1 MSYQSPMLIREPDL
15 RWPIVILAAIITAA
29 MALVAAGMHYVAL
42 TQPYVNAAA
51 APRLEGSLRPGEPE
65 FEQFREQIVMDQLVG
80 TEKVHP
86 FNNLAVEVTATV
98 RNSTGRTI
106 TGLEMRGAIADAQ
119 NSTVRER
126 TVVVIPA
133 RQTVLEPEETINVR
147 VLLEGISPD
156 SQRANILLEVTG
168 LRFD

>member
-1 MSYQSPMLIREPDL
+1 MSYQGPMLIREPDL

-29 MALVAAGMHYVAL
+29 MALVAAGMHYVAS
-42 TQPYVNAAA
+42 TQPYVNTSA

-106 TGLEMRGAIADAQ
+106 TDSRCAAQSRTPKILRCASGQLWSFPRGKRCLAG
-119 NSTVRER
+119 
-126 TVVVIPA
+126 
-133 RQTVLEPEETINVR
+133 ETINVR
-147 VLLEGISPD
+147 VLLEGISPFST
-156 SQRANILLEVTG
+156 SQYLIGSHGTT
-168 LRFD
+168 F

>member
-15 RWPIVILAAIITAA
+15 RWPIVILAAIITAVIA
-29 MALVAAGMHYVAL
+29 LLVAGMQYVAL
-42 TQPYVNAAA
+42 TQPYVSSYS
-51 APRLEGSLRPGEPE
+51 APRLERALRPGEPG
-65 FEQFREQIVMDQLVG
+65 FEQFREQIVIGELVG
-80 TEKVHP
+80 TEKLHP
-86 FNNLAVEVTATV
+86 FNNLAVQVTATV

-106 TGLEMRGAIADAQ
+106 TGLEMRGAIANAQ
-119 NSTVRER
+119 DSTLRER

-147 VLLEGISPD
+147 VLLEGINPD

-168 LRFD
+168 LSFD

>member
-29 MALVAAGMHYVAL
+29 IALLAAGMQYVAM
-42 TQPYVNAAA
+42 TQPYVNPSA
-51 APRLEGSLRPGEPE
+51 APRLERSLRPGEPG
-65 FEQFREQIVMDQLVG
+65 FEQFREQIVIEQLVG
-80 TEKVHP
+80 TEKMHP

-106 TGLEMRGAIADAQ
+106 TGLEMRGAIVDAQ

-133 RQTVLEPEETINVR
+133 RQTLLEPEETINVR

>member
-1 MSYQSPMLIREPDL
+1 MSYQGPMLIREPDL

-29 MALVAAGMHYVAL
+29 MALVAASMHYVAL
-42 TQPYVNAAA
+42 TRPYVSAS
-51 APRLEGSLRPGEPE
+51 APRLEGALRPGEPE

-126 TVVVIPA
+126 TIVVIPA